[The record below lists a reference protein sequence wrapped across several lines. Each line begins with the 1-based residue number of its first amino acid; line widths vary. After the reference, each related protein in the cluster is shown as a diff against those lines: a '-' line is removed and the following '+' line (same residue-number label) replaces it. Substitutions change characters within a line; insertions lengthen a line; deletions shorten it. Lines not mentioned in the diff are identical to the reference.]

1 MLISTLSD
9 LQHLMHQLGPVIAE
23 ISAIFQHETDQWE
36 IEFEEQ
42 VALHLG
48 WHAESSGLLLSCSLG
63 PAQQERYADYLRA
76 NLLWFGVA
84 PLRIALRDPDEE
96 VMLIGEYAAEN
107 LSIEFLQQT
116 IHTFLTHASSI
127 AQEPDERD
135 FIDTPE
141 SGVETTALQMIKA

>member
-1 MLISTLSD
+1 MISTLSD
-9 LQHLMHQLGPVIAE
+9 LQHLMRQIGPVIAE

-36 IEFEEQ
+36 IEFDEQ

-48 WHAESSGLLLSCSLG
+48 WHAESSALLLSCSLG
-63 PAQQERYADYLRA
+63 PAQQERYADYLRS

-84 PLRIALRDPDEE
+84 PIRIALRDLDDE

-116 IHTFLTHASSI
+116 IHTFLIHASSI
-127 AQEPDERD
+127 AQELDEQD
-135 FIDTPE
+135 LIDTPE
-141 SGVETTALQMIKA
+141 SGTETTVLQMIKA